1 MFSLTEISFNAG
13 LMLGPLVCGSIS
25 DAFGFY
31 YTACVLGMYDMS
43 DYIRDRPPCSFFF
56 IDRDC

>member
-43 DYIRDRPPCSFFF
+43 DYYVTDLLALFFY
-56 IDRDC
+56 INRDC

>member
-31 YTACVLGMYDMS
+31 YTACVLGMTCLTNYVTDLLAL
-43 DYIRDRPPCSFFF
+43 FF
-56 IDRDC
+56 I

>member
-43 DYIRDRPPCSFFF
+43 YYLRDRPPCSFLY
-56 IDRDC
+56 INHDR

>member
-43 DYIRDRPPCSFFF
+43 DYCATDLLALFLYKS
-56 IDRDC
+56 